1 MKEFEMRFIYTL
13 LAVTLCFVAVQAAAQ
28 DGKLIDAAK
37 KEGGKVVIYG
47 SLETPV
53 VDGVIQAFRKKTGL
67 AAEYWRA
74 SAMSVMNRAMTEYRA
89 GSPICDIVLNNSDPL
104 VIMAQDNMLAKYDSP
119 TARKYSKDRIDARF
133 GPITRYGIVGVV
145 YHKGLV
151 KPEDAP
157 KTIED
162 IVQPKYKGMFV
173 MADPT
178 LHVTTIQWLSSLHKI
193 MAKEKTE
200 KFIRDLAAMK
210 PILVES
216 MLPASERVASGE
228 IPIALTFV
236 KFAYSAAQS
245 GAPLDYVRVEKMLGD
260 SHFAVLNNKA
270 PHPNAGKAFIDYYLD
285 DESMKILAQSGE
297 FVNRKGIYPP
307 LPGAEKI
314 QYVQMEVLEAK
325 AFEEKKREL
334 GKIFLK

>member
-1 MKEFEMRFIYTL
+1 MKNVSAMLSLAVML
-13 LAVTLCFVAVQAAAQ
+13 LAVPVTAQ
-28 DGKLIDAAK
+28 DAKTIEAAK

-53 VDGVIQAFRKKTGL
+53 LEGVMQAFRKKTGL
-67 AAEYWRA
+67 NAEYWRA
-74 SAMSVMNRAMTEYRA
+74 SAMSVMNRAITEYRA
-89 GSPICDIVLNNSDPL
+89 GNPLFDVVLNNSDPL
-104 VIMAQDNMLAKYDSP
+104 VIMAQDGMLAKYDSP
-119 TARKYSKDRIDARF
+119 TAKKYPSDQIEPRF

-145 YHKGLV
+145 YNKSLI

-157 KTIED
+157 KSVED
-162 IVQPKYKGMFV
+162 IVNPKYKGKLV

-178 LHVTTIQWLSSLHKI
+178 LHVTTIQWLSSLHRI
-193 MAKEKTE
+193 MAKDKTE

-210 PILVES
+210 PVLVES
-216 MLPASERVASGE
+216 MLPASERVATGE
-228 IPIALTFV
+228 IPIGLTFV

-245 GAPLDYVRVEKMLGD
+245 GAPLDYVRVDRMLGD
-260 SHFAVLNNKA
+260 SHFVVLGNKA
-270 PHPNAGKAFIDYYLD
+270 PHVNAGKAFVDFYLD
-285 DESMKILAQSGE
+285 DETMKILAQSGE

-314 QYVQMEVLEAK
+314 QYVQMDVLESK
-325 AFEEKKREL
+325 AFEEKKKEF

>member
-1 MKEFEMRFIYTL
+1 MISLSLVLVL
-13 LAVTLCFVAVQAAAQ
+13 LSILSATQLSAQ
-28 DGKLIDAAK
+28 DAKLIDAAK

-53 VDGVIQAFRKKTGL
+53 VEGVMQAFRKKSGL
-67 AAEYWRA
+67 NTEYWRA

-89 GSPICDIVLNNSDPL
+89 GSPLFDVVLNNSDPL
-104 VIMAQDNMLAKYDSP
+104 VIMAQDGMLAKYDSP
-119 TARKYSKDRIDARF
+119 TARKYPKEQIDTRF

-145 YHKGLV
+145 YNKNLV
-151 KPEDAP
+151 KLEDAP
-157 KTIED
+157 KSVED
-162 IVQPKYKGMFV
+162 IVNPKYKGKLV

-210 PILVES
+210 PVLVES
-216 MLPASERVASGE
+216 MLPVSERVANGE
-228 IPIALTFV
+228 IPIGLTFV

-245 GAPLDYVRVEKMLGD
+245 GAPLDYVRVDRMLGD
-260 SHFAVLNNKA
+260 SHFIVLSNKA
-270 PHPNAGKAFIDYYLD
+270 PHPSAGKAFVDFYLD
-285 DESMKILAQSGE
+285 DETMKILAQTGE
-297 FVNRKGIYPP
+297 FVNRKGVYPP

-325 AFEEKKREL
+325 AFEDKKKEF

>member
-1 MKEFEMRFIYTL
+1 MISVRPIL
-13 LAVTLCFVAVQAAAQ
+13 IVVAIFMTSAGFAQ
-28 DGKLIDAAK
+28 DAKLIEAAK
-37 KEGGKVVIYG
+37 KDGGKVVIYG

-53 VDGVIQAFRKKTGL
+53 VEGVMQAFRKKTGL
-67 AAEYWRA
+67 NAEYWRA

-89 GSPICDIVLNNSDPL
+89 GNPLFDVVLNNSDPL

-119 TARKYSKDRIDARF
+119 TARKYAPDTIDARF

-145 YHKGLV
+145 YNKNLV

-157 KTIED
+157 KSIED
-162 IVQPKYKGMFV
+162 LVNPKFKGKLV

-178 LHVTTIQWLSSLHKI
+178 LHVTTIQWLSSLQKI
-193 MAKEKTE
+193 MAKEKVD

-210 PILVES
+210 PTLVES
-216 MLPASERVASGE
+216 MLPASERVATGE

-245 GAPLDYVRVEKMLGD
+245 GAPLDYVRVDKMLGD
-260 SHFAVLNNKA
+260 SHFVVLSNKA
-270 PHPNAGKAFIDYYLD
+270 PHANAGKAFIDFYLD
-285 DESMKILAQSGE
+285 DESMKVLAQTGE

-314 QYVQMEVLEAK
+314 QYVQMEVLESK
-325 AFEEKKREL
+325 AFEDKKKEF
-334 GKIFLK
+334 GKIFLR

>member
-1 MKEFEMRFIYTL
+1 MLLRRLMPIVVVVLSATL
-13 LAVTLCFVAVQAAAQ
+13 SFSQ
-28 DGKLIDAAK
+28 DAKLIDAAK

-53 VDGVIQAFRKKTGL
+53 MDGVLQAFRKKTGL
-67 AAEYWRA
+67 NGEYWRA

-89 GSPICDIVLNNSDPL
+89 GNPLFDVVLNNSDPL
-104 VIMAQDNMLAKYDSP
+104 VIMAQEGMIAKYDSP
-119 TARKYSKDRIDARF
+119 TARKYPGDQIDARF

-157 KTIED
+157 KSIED
-162 IVQPKYKGMFV
+162 LVNPKYKGKLV

-210 PILVES
+210 PVLVES
-216 MLPASERVASGE
+216 MLPVSERVANGE
-228 IPIALTFV
+228 IPIGLTFV
-236 KFAYSAAQS
+236 KFAYSGVQS
-245 GAPLDYVRVEKMLGD
+245 GAPLDYVRVDRMLGD
-260 SHFAVLNNKA
+260 SHFVVLSNKA
-270 PHPNAGKAFIDYYLD
+270 PHPSVGKAFVDFYLD
-285 DESMKILAQSGE
+285 DETMKILAQTGE
-297 FVNRKGIYPP
+297 FVNRKGVYPP

-325 AFEEKKREL
+325 AFEDKKREF

>member
-1 MKEFEMRFIYTL
+1 MLLRRLMPIVVVVLSATL
-13 LAVTLCFVAVQAAAQ
+13 SFSQ
-28 DGKLIDAAK
+28 DAKLIDAAK

-53 VDGVIQAFRKKTGL
+53 VEGVIQAFRKKTGL
-67 AAEYWRA
+67 NAEYWRA

-89 GSPICDIVLNNSDPL
+89 GSPLFDVVLNNSDPL
-104 VIMAQDNMLAKYDSP
+104 VIMAQDGMLAKYDSP
-119 TARKYSKDRIDARF
+119 TARKYPKEQIDARF

-145 YHKGLV
+145 YNKNLV
-151 KPEDAP
+151 KAEDAP
-157 KTIED
+157 KSVED
-162 IVQPKYKGMFV
+162 IVNPKYKGMLV

-216 MLPASERVASGE
+216 MLPASERVATGE

-245 GAPLDYVRVEKMLGD
+245 GAPLDYVRIDKMLGD
-260 SHFAVLNNKA
+260 SHFVVLSNKA
-270 PHPNAGKAFIDYYLD
+270 PHANAGKAFVDFYLD
-285 DESMKILAQSGE
+285 DETMKILAQTGE

-314 QYVQMEVLEAK
+314 QYVQMEVLESK
-325 AFEEKKREL
+325 AFEEKKKEF
-334 GKIFLK
+334 GKIFLR

>member
-1 MKEFEMRFIYTL
+1 ML
-13 LAVTLCFVAVQAAAQ
+13 LRRLMPTVVVVLSATSSFSQ
-28 DGKLIDAAK
+28 DAKLIDAAK

-53 VDGVIQAFRKKTGL
+53 VDGVLQAFRKKTGL
-67 AAEYWRA
+67 NGEYWRA

-89 GSPICDIVLNNSDPL
+89 GNPLFDVVLNNSDPL
-104 VIMAQDNMLAKYDSP
+104 VIMAQEGMIAKYDSP
-119 TARKYSKDRIDARF
+119 TARKYPGDQIDARF

-157 KTIED
+157 KSIED
-162 IVQPKYKGMFV
+162 LVNPKYKGKLV

-210 PILVES
+210 PVLVES
-216 MLPASERVASGE
+216 MLPVSERVANGE
-228 IPIALTFV
+228 IPIGLTFV

-245 GAPLDYVRVEKMLGD
+245 GAPLDYVRVDRMLGD
-260 SHFAVLNNKA
+260 SHFVVLSNKA
-270 PHPNAGKAFIDYYLD
+270 PHPSAGKAFVDFHLD
-285 DESMKILAQSGE
+285 DETMKILAQTGE
-297 FVNRKGIYPP
+297 FVNRKGVYPP

-325 AFEEKKREL
+325 AFEDKKREF

>member
-1 MKEFEMRFIYTL
+1 MISIRTIFI
-13 LAVTLCFVAVQAAAQ
+13 FVAVLFATDSFAQ
-28 DGKLIDAAK
+28 DAKLIEAAK

-53 VDGVIQAFRKKTGL
+53 VEGVIQAFRNKTGL
-67 AAEYWRA
+67 NAEYWRA

-89 GSPICDIVLNNSDPL
+89 GSPLFDVVLNNSDPL
-104 VIMAQDNMLAKYDSP
+104 AIMAQEGMIAKYDSP
-119 TARKYSKDRIDARF
+119 TAKKYPNDQIDARF

-145 YHKGLV
+145 YHKALV

-157 KTIED
+157 KSIED
-162 IVQPKYKGMFV
+162 LVNPKYKGKLV

-210 PILVES
+210 PTLVES
-216 MLPASERVASGE
+216 MLPVSERVANGE
-228 IPIALTFV
+228 IPIGLTFV
-236 KFAYSAAQS
+236 KFAYSAAQG
-245 GAPLDYVRVEKMLGD
+245 GAPLDYVRIDKMLGD
-260 SHFAVLNNKA
+260 SHFVVLSNKA
-270 PHPNAGKAFIDYYLD
+270 PRPSAGKAFVDFYLD
-285 DESMKILAQSGE
+285 DDTMKILAQTGE

-307 LPGAEKI
+307 LPGAERI

-325 AFEEKKREL
+325 AFEEKKREF

>member
-1 MKEFEMRFIYTL
+1 MISVRPILIVVAIF
-13 LAVTLCFVAVQAAAQ
+13 VTSAGFAQ
-28 DGKLIDAAK
+28 DAKLIEAAK
-37 KEGGKVVIYG
+37 KDGGKVVIYG

-53 VDGVIQAFRKKTGL
+53 VEGVMQAFRKKTGL
-67 AAEYWRA
+67 NAEYWRA

-89 GSPICDIVLNNSDPL
+89 GSPLFDVVLNNSDPL

-119 TARKYSKDRIDARF
+119 TARKYAADTIDARF

-145 YHKGLV
+145 YNKNLI
-151 KPEDAP
+151 KADDAP
-157 KTIED
+157 KSIED
-162 IVQPKYKGMFV
+162 LVNPKFKGKLV

-178 LHVTTIQWLSSLHKI
+178 LHVTTIQWLSSLQKI
-193 MAKEKTE
+193 MAKEKVD

-210 PILVES
+210 PTLVES
-216 MLPASERVASGE
+216 MLPASERVATGE

-245 GAPLDYVRVEKMLGD
+245 GAPLDYVRVNKMLGD
-260 SHFAVLNNKA
+260 SHFVVLSSKA
-270 PHPNAGKAFIDYYLD
+270 PHANAGKAFIDFYLD
-285 DESMKILAQSGE
+285 DESMKVLAQTGE

-307 LPGAEKI
+307 LGAEKI
-314 QYVQMEVLEAK
+314 QYVQMEVLESK
-325 AFEEKKREL
+325 GFEDKKKEF

>member
-1 MKEFEMRFIYTL
+1 MRFIYTL
-13 LAVTLCFVAVQAAAQ
+13 LAVTLGFVAVQAAAQ

-162 IVQPKYKGMFV
+162 IVQPKYKGMLV

>member
-1 MKEFEMRFIYTL
+1 
-13 LAVTLCFVAVQAAAQ
+13 
-28 DGKLIDAAK
+28 
-37 KEGGKVVIYG
+37 
-47 SLETPV
+47 
-53 VDGVIQAFRKKTGL
+53 
-67 AAEYWRA
+67 
-74 SAMSVMNRAMTEYRA
+74 MTEYRA
-89 GSPICDIVLNNSDPL
+89 GNPLFDVVLNNSDPL

-119 TARKYSKDRIDARF
+119 TARKYASDTIDARF

-145 YHKGLV
+145 YNKSLV

-157 KTIED
+157 KSIED
-162 IVQPKYKGMFV
+162 LVNPKFKGKLV

-193 MAKEKTE
+193 MAKEKVD

-210 PILVES
+210 PTLVES
-216 MLPASERVASGE
+216 MLPASERVATGE
-228 IPIALTFV
+228 IPIGLTFV

-245 GAPLDYVRVEKMLGD
+245 GAPLDYVRVDKMLGD
-260 SHFAVLNNKA
+260 SHFVVLSNKA
-270 PHPNAGKAFIDYYLD
+270 PHANAGKAFIDFYLD
-285 DESMKILAQSGE
+285 DESMKVLAQTGE

-314 QYVQMEVLEAK
+314 QYVQMEVLESK
-325 AFEEKKREL
+325 TFEEKKKEF

>member
-1 MKEFEMRFIYTL
+1 MISLRLVLVFLAL
-13 LAVTLCFVAVQAAAQ
+13 LSATQSFAQ
-28 DGKLIDAAK
+28 DAKLIDAAK

-53 VDGVIQAFRKKTGL
+53 VEGVIQAFRKKTGL
-67 AAEYWRA
+67 NAEYWRA

-89 GSPICDIVLNNSDPL
+89 GNPLYDVVLNNSDPL
-104 VIMAQDNMLAKYDSP
+104 VIMAQDGMLAKYDSP
-119 TARKYSKDRIDARF
+119 TARKYPSDQIDARF

-145 YHKGLV
+145 YNKGLV

-157 KTIED
+157 KSIED
-162 IVQPKYKGMFV
+162 IVNPKYKGKLV

-193 MAKEKTE
+193 MAKEKVD

-210 PILVES
+210 PTLVES
-216 MLPASERVASGE
+216 MLPASERVATGE
-228 IPIALTFV
+228 IPVGLTFV

-245 GAPLDYVRVEKMLGD
+245 GAPLDYVRVDKMLGD
-260 SHFAVLNNKA
+260 SHFVVLSSKA
-270 PHPNAGKAFIDYYLD
+270 PHANAGKAFVDFYLD
-285 DESMKILAQSGE
+285 DETMKILAQTGE

-307 LPGAEKI
+307 LAGADKI

-325 AFEEKKREL
+325 AFEDKKREF
-334 GKIFLK
+334 GKIFLR